1 MGDKIYR
8 EEASVAL
15 AFTGERMTSA
25 VSGQGDIEVEHFHR
39 YFVAR
44 EYCRE
49 KDVLDLASG
58 EGYGAAF
65 LSQAARSVVGLEIA
79 PDAVEHARHS
89 FARDNLE
96 YMVGDVR
103 KIPLGD
109 DKFDVVVSFETIEH
123 IYEQEQFVA
132 EVKRVLRP
140 GGLFIVST
148 PERDVYSPLYS
159 NANTFHKKELSKAEF
174 EALLKRNFS
183 NVGLML
189 QRAMNGSLLILDAQG
204 QVSAADALTIETRGE
219 KHFEV
224 SEGMPRAVYV
234 LAFASD
240 QPVRPPSASA
250 YIESDHI
257 SPGRVYQAEADVQQ
271 VRAQSERDAN
281 EIRARASQSVR
292 EVEENRDRAL
302 QSVQEAEENR
312 AQALQDVEVIR
323 ARIGRVEAERAALE
337 RANQHAEEACLVLRQ
352 RSLDAQRQIAELTD
366 RIRDQDEHITR
377 LRKSSL
383 RGLEKPIR
391 SVSRVVRTLGRRIR
405 GVRR

>member
-1 MGDKIYR
+1 MGEIFVR

-65 LSQAARSVVGLEIA
+65 LSQAARSVVGLEIE
-79 PDAVEHARHS
+79 PYAVEHARHS

-103 KIPLGD
+103 KIPLED

-123 IYEQEQFVA
+123 IYEQQQFLA

-159 NANTFHKKELSKAEF
+159 SANTFHKKELSKAEF

-189 QRAMNGSLLILDAQG
+189 QRAMNGSLLIVDAQD

-224 SEGMPRAVYV
+224 SEGMPRAVYI

-257 SPGRVYQAEADVQQ
+257 SPGRVYQAEADVRQ
-271 VRAQSERDAN
+271 VRAQFERDAD

-292 EVEENRDRAL
+292 EAEEKRDRAL
-302 QSVQEAEENR
+302 
-312 AQALQDVEVIR
+312 LDVEVIQ
-323 ARIGRVEAERAALE
+323 ASIGRLEAERSALE

-352 RSLDAQRQIAELTD
+352 RSLEAQRQIAELTD
-366 RIRDQDEHITR
+366 RIRDQDKHITS

-383 RGLEKPIR
+383 RVLEKPIR